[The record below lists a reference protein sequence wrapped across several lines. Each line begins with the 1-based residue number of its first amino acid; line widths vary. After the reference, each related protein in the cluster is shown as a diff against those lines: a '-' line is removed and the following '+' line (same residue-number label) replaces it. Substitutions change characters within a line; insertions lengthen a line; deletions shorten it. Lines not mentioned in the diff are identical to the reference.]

1 MDRVDIKSY
10 DHCGY
15 AVDMD
20 LILPNIFS
28 GTTIISINCHD

>member
-1 MDRVDIKSY
+1 MDHVDIKSY

-20 LILPNIFS
+20 LILLQYILGHHYNIYKLS
-28 GTTIISINCHD
+28 